1 MPLFIKVKIIYL
13 FHEHL
18 KYFEPVFQKQYI
30 IYQLPMPINKDAL
43 VRYRVINKCLLS
55 KANKFPNKDEL
66 RNSCIEALG
75 VNSIS
80 NRTIE
85 KDLEDMRY
93 NEELGFHAPIEYNK
107 KMKGYWYTEPEY
119 SIDKIPLKDD
129 DLNALQFAASILSQ
143 FSHLSILNDFAG
155 TVSKIM
161 EAVNINRIVAENSE
175 LEFIEFDN
183 ADHIPGGPFLE
194 TIVNAIKTNVCISF
208 EYKKHGT
215 ENSKSYFMEPY
226 LLKQFKNIWYVIG
239 REPSSNKIKT
249 FGLDRIVAIET
260 SKDAFTLQAGFDRKK
275 YFRNAFGITSFH
287 AEPEE
292 VLLSFSKKTAD
303 YIKALPL
310 HHSQKI
316 ISENENNTTFS
327 LMVYPTYDLLMQ
339 LLSYGA
345 ELKVIKP
352 ERLRNEMVSILK
364 STLDQYS
371 K

>member
-1 MPLFIKVKIIYL
+1 
-13 FHEHL
+13 
-18 KYFEPVFQKQYI
+18 
-30 IYQLPMPINKDAL
+30 MPINKDAL

-55 KANKFPNKDEL
+55 KSNKFPSKDEL
-66 RNSCIEALG
+66 RHACIDALG

-107 KMKGYWYTEPEY
+107 KMKGYWYTEPDY

-143 FSHLSILNDFAG
+143 FSHLSILSDFSG

-161 EAVNINRIVAENSE
+161 EAVNINRIVSENNK
-175 LEFIEFDN
+175 LEFIEFDK

-194 TIVNAIKTNVCISF
+194 TIINAIKSNVCISF
-208 EYKKHGT
+208 EYKKHGSET
-215 ENSKSYFMEPY
+215 LKSYIIEPY

-239 REPSSNKIKT
+239 REPLSEKIKT
-249 FGLDRIVAIET
+249 FGLDRTISIHAT
-260 SKDAFTLQAGFDRKK
+260 KDSFILPADFDRKK
-275 YFRNAFGITSFH
+275 YFRNAFGITSYH

-310 HHSQKI
+310 HHSQKLVK
-316 ISENENNTTFS
+316 ENEDSSIFCLT
-327 LMVYPTYDLLMQ
+327 VYPTYDLLMQ
-339 LLSYGA
+339 LLSYGS
-345 ELKVIKP
+345 ELKVLKP
-352 ERLRNEMVSILK
+352 ERLKEDMIKILS